1 MEELYIAATTETP
14 MVRMNPSNGV
24 FEIRGKSVPEDAETF
39 FRPILDW
46 LEKYITQPAK
56 STVLNLDLDYFNISS
71 SKRILF
77 ILYKF
82 NELAGTNSDVKVK
95 WYYHESDEDM
105 YEVGQDYAFMVKV
118 PFEFISEETETHKK
132 IQVAG

>member
-1 MEELYIAATTETP
+1 MEEFYIEATADTP
-14 MVRMNPSNGV
+14 MIRLNPVTGV
-24 FEIRGKSVPEDAETF
+24 FEIKGKAVPEDAEKF
-39 FRPILDW
+39 FRPVLDW
-46 LEKYITQPAK
+46 LEKYVEKPAK

-82 NELAGTNSDVKVK
+82 NELAGHNLDVRVR
-95 WYYHESDEDM
+95 WYYHEADEDM

-118 PFEFISEETETHKK
+118 PFEFISEDSPSKV
-132 IQVAG
+132 QVAG